1 MIDVT
6 NNVFGFELFQKLYHD
21 DIHKKEDVIILFIH
35 WYLTKSGFRC
45 IGIGD
50 DAAFNASEKGSELLP
65 TEWNLRPNYSLR
77 YVKDEKLHVLLG
89 VKSDTDLLLNLM
101 KHQDNSVSNFSFPIE
116 ETISALHGPLETVIP
131 SYQTILHNIQ
141 KDFVST
147 ICSNE
152 AGTQTTVLNNPGSS
166 SGRNEVPPID
176 PSADSLLR
184 IPNYLIFIIRPEYVG
199 IGSRDL
205 NPFGEGGGM
214 IFDPFDTRRRQIGR
228 SPGGLGI
235 PGVLPPNAIPP
246 GARFDP
252 FGPPELDPMRPHRR
266 RPDDDHLPPP
276 QYDDMFL

>member
-1 MIDVT
+1 MVDVT

-21 DIHKKEDVIILFIH
+21 DIHKKEDVIILFMH

-65 TEWNLRPNYSLR
+65 TEWNSRPNYALR
-77 YVKDEKLHVLLG
+77 YVKDGKLHVLLG

-101 KHQDNSVSNFSFPIE
+101 KHQENSVSNISFPIE
-116 ETISALHGPLETVIP
+116 ETVSALHGPLETVIP

-166 SGRNEVPPID
+166 SGRNEIPLID
-176 PSADSLLR
+176 SPADSPLR
-184 IPNYLIFIIRPEYVG
+184 IPGNRALNRPEYVG
-199 IGSRDL
+199 VGSRDL
-205 NPFGEGGGM
+205 DPFGESGGM

-228 SPGGLGI
+228 LPGGLGI

-252 FGPPELDPMRPHRR
+252 FGPPELDPMRPHHR
-266 RPDDDHLPPP
+266 RPDDDHLSPP
-276 QYDDMFL
+276 QYNDMFL